1 MTLTDALIGRLNK
14 AQNEGELRNRGELW
28 RLIHD
33 LIVNGTASGGGG
45 TRQIVWRPGVAS
57 VPALDV
63 YATWA
68 EVYARVQALD
78 GLIDIVCDDSTD
90 VCVVP
95 AGIYDMTGVRLV
107 AYSTT
112 IDGNTVSL
120 ADGVD
125 LQFLRGLSGTIFLEG
140 NSLSPCLS
148 FGNPQV
154 GEPGPVFWMNKGA
167 TIYSTTG
174 PMILWEL
181 LGGRALTVFLDDF
194 STFGDTVTPVLDLGN
209 NGGANFVVDFDSI
222 LFDESVVGGI
232 DAQLIE
238 SYESGAGL
246 PGTLSGFTGTE
257 IRLPY
262 PPVPIATY
270 FVEPIVGHDTRND
283 GSEAMPFA
291 TPDRAIQAGIAS
303 SSGRFTV
310 VLLPG
315 SYNGITIPTA
325 PGPSHLTIEGR
336 GSPTDV
342 IVSGGASPGLS
353 LLPAPAE
360 EGGIRNVT
368 VRNLT
373 LDGDYA
379 IRAEAIGPAASLFLD
394 EGLNVENC
402 LLFGASAAIFAIKC
416 GKVNIRDTT
425 SDGGMYFIQ
434 CGGGRWSN
442 VVQNEFM
449 LIEADLTNPAL
460 PTNGVSPFYFSG
472 CDLTDVNVDY
482 QAKAI
487 FDPSTTQEYLACQ
500 AVDNADPMF
509 VQCESRIEF
518 SALAATV
525 DDPITAPP
533 RFNFDRCWCNN
544 FECSGFVVPSTPVEV
559 SAESATFSGDGGFVS
574 IGGNFTLLMRGAKFE
589 HDLLS
594 ADPGGLSACARDR
607 AYGSI
612 PAGAGPDAITLQDFG
627 GSALPFPAGSDYAV
641 CCETTAAVAVA
652 IGAKTPAGF
661 TVTKA
666 GATAGQYVAI
676 LK

>member
-57 VPALDV
+57 VPQLDV

-78 GLIDIVCDDSTD
+78 GLIDIVCDDSTAA
-90 VCVVP
+90 CVVP
-95 AGIYDMTGVRLV
+95 AGTYDMTGVRLV

-120 ADGVD
+120 DDGVD
-125 LQFLRGLSGTIFLEG
+125 LQFLRGLSGTIFLVS
-140 NSLSPCLS
+140 NSTGPVLS
-148 FGNPQV
+148 FGTPQI
-154 GEPGPVFWMNKGA
+154 GESGPIFRLEKGA
-167 TIYSTTG
+167 TIYSNTV
-174 PMILWEL
+174 PMIRWDLA
-181 LGGRALTVFLDDF
+181 GGRGLTVFLENF
-194 STFGDTVTPVLDLGN
+194 STFGDTINPVLDLLETGA
-209 NGGANFVVDFDSI
+209 ANFFIDFDSV
-222 LFDESVVGGI
+222 LFDESVAGTV

-238 SYESGAGL
+238 FYESGAGL
-246 PGTLSGFTGTE
+246 PGLLSLFSGTVV
-257 IRLPY
+257 RLPY

-270 FVEPIVGHDTRND
+270 FVEPIVGSDTRND

-291 TPDRAIQAGIAS
+291 TPDRAIQEGITN

-310 VLLPG
+310 VLLAG
-315 SYNGITIPTA
+315 SYGPITIPTA

-336 GSPTDV
+336 GSPSNV
-342 IVSGGASPGLS
+342 IVNGGGGAGLS
-353 LLPAPAE
+353 LLPAPVE

-379 IRAEAIGPAASLFLD
+379 IRAEGLGASASFFLD
-394 EGLNVENC
+394 EGLNIENC

-434 CGGGRWSN
+434 CGGGRWTN

-449 LIEADLTNPAL
+449 LIEADLTNAAL
-460 PTNGVSPFYFSG
+460 PINGVFPFHFIG

-487 FDPSTTQEYLACQ
+487 FDPSTTQEFLACQ

-509 VQCESRIEF
+509 VQCEARIEF
-518 SALAATV
+518 SALAANV

-544 FECSGFVVPSTPVEV
+544 FECSGFVVPTTSVEV

-574 IGGNFTLLMRGAKFE
+574 IGGRYTLHMRGAKFQ
-589 HDLLS
+589 HNLLS

-607 AYGSI
+607 AYGAI

-627 GSALPFPAGSDYAV
+627 GSALPFPAGSSYTV
-641 CCETTAAVAVA
+641 LCETTAAVAVA
-652 IGAKTPAGF
+652 ISAKTVAGF

-666 GATAGQYVAI
+666 AATAGEYVAV
-676 LK
+676 LQ